1 MSLWDSIGSLFKA
14 KPGSAARDTGR
25 IYILDGERMLEG
37 RGGEK
42 IGPLDR
48 FQLLQ
53 RMAQFADR
61 EKIRL
66 QVVFAG
72 RPLREV
78 AHAGTYNGVKVYYA
92 EQPSEV
98 ANQVD
103 KLLRQ
108 AGRNA
113 IVFSFDSQSEQRING
128 RGGVTMRISTL
139 RKALENGGGNGG
151 EGDDPSRGRRHD
163 RRMRPPRGGR
173 RGEGR
178 DGRDGRDNRGEG
190 REQREP
196 RPDSQAPEA
205 DQTSS
210 GETGSD
216 TTVKNLI
223 DLVE

>member
-1 MSLWDSIGSLFKA
+1 MSLWDSIGSLFKPKA
-14 KPGSAARDTGR
+14 GGAVRDTAR
-25 IYILDGERMLEG
+25 VYILDGERMIEG

-42 IGPLDR
+42 VGPMDR

-66 QVVFAG
+66 QIVFAG

-103 KLLRQ
+103 KLQRS
-108 AGRNA
+108 AGRNSVV
-113 IVFSFDSQSEQRING
+113 ISFDLQTEQRVTG
-128 RGGVTMRISTL
+128 RGGISIRISTL
-139 RKALENGGGNGG
+139 RKAMENGGGGVG
-151 EGDDPSRGRRHD
+151 DGDDSGRGRRND
-163 RRMRPPRGGR
+163 RRSRPPRGGR

-178 DGRDGRDNRGEG
+178 DGREGRDNRDGRDNREQ
-190 REQREP
+190 REQR
-196 RPDSQAPEA
+196 PDNQNQEA

-210 GETGSD
+210 GDD